1 MEQGLGLGTVQFGLE
16 YGITNAAGKVP
27 LDEVRRILARAEA
40 EGVSTLDTAAAYGD
54 SEKVVGCLVD
64 KDSQFAIVTKTV
76 PVRRSAIGD
85 EELASIDAGFRQSL
99 SHLQRNAV
107 DTLLVHHADDLL
119 VPGGERVYELLRGW
133 REQGLVRRIGFSAY
147 DRGQVEAVLARFPL
161 EVVQLPVSV
170 FDQRLVR
177 DGTLAELQGRGI
189 KVHARSVLLQGLL
202 ADEVPKL
209 PPPLATFA
217 PAMRSYREYLRHAEV
232 SPMEAALGFVRG
244 LPGVEVVLVG
254 VVSERQLGECIA
266 AYNANKTLDLCQFA
280 CDDPQLVDPRR
291 WNS

>member
-1 MEQGLGLGTVQFGLE
+1 MEQGLGLGTVQFGLD

-40 EGVSTLDTAAAYGD
+40 GGVLTLDTAAAYGD
-54 SEKVVGCLVD
+54 SEEVVGGLVAE
-64 KDSQFAIVTKTV
+64 DSPFAIVTKTL
-76 PVRRSAIGD
+76 PVRRSAIGA
-85 EELASIDAGFRQSL
+85 EELAAIDAGFRQSL
-99 SHLQRNAV
+99 SRLKRNAI

-119 VPGGERVYELLRGW
+119 VPGGERVYELLCGW
-133 REQGLVRRIGFSAY
+133 RDRGLVSRIGFSAY
-147 DRGQVEAVLARFPL
+147 DHDQIQAVLKWFPF

-177 DGTLAELQGRGI
+177 DGTLQELHRRGI
-189 KVHARSVLLQGLL
+189 RIHARSVLLQGLL
-202 ADEVPKL
+202 ADELPKL
-209 PPPLATFA
+209 PPALETFA
-217 PAMRSYREYLRHAEV
+217 PAMHSYREYLRHAGA

-254 VVSERQLGECIA
+254 VVSARQLGECIA
-266 AYNANKTLDLCQFA
+266 AYNADKALDLGQFA
-280 CDDPQLVDPRR
+280 CDDPHLVDPRR